1 MFPQMQSCIT
11 LISLKFFQKNTLKIL
26 IALLQDN
33 LQSINENN
41 TVKIQNIKKILELIK
56 SDLLGD
62 RLNEI
67 INYLIECAEKNI
79 IHTAYNQKE
88 FKDLCNGV
96 IEIK

>member
-1 MFPQMQSCIT
+1 M
-11 LISLKFFQKNTLKIL
+11 
-26 IALLQDN
+26 
-33 LQSINENN
+33 
-41 TVKIQNIKKILELIK
+41 
-56 SDLLGD
+56 
-62 RLNEI
+62 NEI